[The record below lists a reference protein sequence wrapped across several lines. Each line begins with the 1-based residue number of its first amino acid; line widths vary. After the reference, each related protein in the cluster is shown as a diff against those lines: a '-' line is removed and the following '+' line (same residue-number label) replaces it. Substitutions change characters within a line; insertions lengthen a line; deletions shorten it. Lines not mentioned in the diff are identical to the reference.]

1 MLYVLVNGADMVV
14 TRVELFLLQEQ
25 GEDVVILNED
35 IM

>member
-1 MLYVLVNGADMVV
+1 MLYVLVNGTDMVV